1 MIREDACNFLS
12 WCATHLTVQMC
23 FSSWDMRME
32 HVNFLWWARKD
43 SMHWQ
48 HLQCLLSLCP
58 GRQSSQMNGEAQNLG
73 KGEDSRIWRTVFGFA
88 ATHHPCFIMFLL
100 LLELP
105 LWDEPCPA
113 GVVPCFPGI
122 LKLPNKTK
130 LSPLMPFASC
140 VFLCFAGLKAENP
153 ATRLHTSADLGP
165 GMGKACHNP
174 GHVSTCEGFLMID
187 DACGWPSSK
196 ALLSRIFSLDSAQFL
211 LAAKGCPS
219 CFFFFQ
225 GRVAWPD
232 ASRSIRCWILWS
244 WISMD
249 FRMTSENAQFSASS
263 KGGSYLA
270 SRNSM
275 EYQQLILPTWSNM
288 GVCKDKAPSWSYNLQ
303 VLGLAWFRLSI
314 FVLCDWRI
322 CSFFSKAIQI
332 LGSLLPAISS
342 CPWRSSELLRV
353 ARHGGAIA
361 GSLVASDL

>member
-12 WCATHLTVQMC
+12 WCTTHLTVQMC
-23 FSSWDMRME
+23 FSSWEMRME

-43 SMHWQ
+43 SMRWQ
-48 HLQCLLSLCP
+48 RLQCLLSLCP

-73 KGEDSRIWRTVFGFA
+73 KGEDSRIWRTVLGFV
-88 ATHHPCFIMFLL
+88 ATHHPCFIIFLL

-113 GVVPCFPGI
+113 GVVPCFSGT

-153 ATRLHTSADLGP
+153 ATRLHSSADLGP
-165 GMGKACHNP
+165 GMGKACHNS
-174 GHVSTCEGFLMID
+174 GHVSTCKRFLMID
-187 DACGWPSSK
+187 DARGWPSSK
-196 ALLSRIFSLDSAQFL
+196 ALLSRIFSLDSGRFL
-211 LAAKGCPS
+211 LTAKGCPS
-219 CFFFFQ
+219 SFFFFQ

-232 ASRSIRCWILWS
+232 ASRSIGCWILWS

-249 FRMTSENAQFSASS
+249 FRMTSESA
-263 KGGSYLA
+263 LA
-270 SRNSM
+270 SRISM
-275 EYQQLILPTWSNM
+275 EYQQLILPIWSNM
-288 GVCKDKAPSWSYNLQ
+288 GVSKTQSTQQELQ
-303 VLGLAWFRLSI
+303 FTSAWFGMVWP
-314 FVLCDWRI
+314 FHFCDWPI
-322 CSFFSKAIQI
+322 FSFCSKAIQI
-332 LGSLLPAISS
+332 LRSLLPSISS

-361 GSLVASDL
+361 GPLVASDLQSFFIVPFRM